1 MKKIVALASLVLC
14 VAFARGQSK
23 EYLVLETSSK
33 VGWIYV
39 MGKGSF
45 IDYFADRQE
54 QIGEH
59 TYSVRIRQY
68 SWNKFDTAYYRAGEE
83 NYVSCNR
90 QTGKETIE
98 IPKKPVAGQSW
109 YESDSSWVYTISSTD
124 ARLSTP
130 VKNYKNLVEI
140 QATQVTG
147 RDKQKYT
154 TYRNF
159 YARGIGYVGSI
170 VDGKLLSYL
179 KEIKRAG

>member
-1 MKKIVALASLVLC
+1 MKKTVALASLVLF

-179 KEIKRAG
+179 KEMKRAE

>member
-1 MKKIVALASLVLC
+1 MKKVVIFASLVLLA
-14 VAFARGQSK
+14 AFAKGQSK
-23 EYLVLETSSK
+23 EYFVIENSSK
-33 VGWIYV
+33 VGRIYL
-39 MGKGSF
+39 MGKDSF
-45 IDYFADRQE
+45 IDYFTDQQE

-68 SWNKFDTAYYRAGEE
+68 SWNKFDTAYYRAGEK

-90 QTGKETIE
+90 KTGKETVE
-98 IPKKPVAGQSW
+98 IPKKPVVGQSW
-109 YESDSSWVYTISSTD
+109 YESDSSWVYTVSSTNT
-124 ARLSTP
+124 RLSTP
-130 VKNYKNLVEI
+130 VKKYKNLLEI
-140 QATQVTG
+140 QAIQVTS

-179 KEIKRAG
+179 KEIKRAE